1 MGFPAYEILSGLCR
15 GVEECVGERC
25 AGCDRL
31 RFATPILIVDGHCIR
46 TGSRGCPAGEEAHVV
61 VDGGI
66 PILFV
71 RVLEIMAVGVD
82 LLFIPTAEGVSGFY
96 RFCRE
101 GSVCRKFFA

>member
-46 TGSRGCPAGEEAHVV
+46 TGSRGCPAGEEAH
-61 VDGGI
+61 DCSEFFLD
-66 PILFV
+66 PH
-71 RVLEIMAVGVD
+71 E
-82 LLFIPTAEGVSGFY
+82 
-96 RFCRE
+96 
-101 GSVCRKFFA
+101 KFSPVQ